1 MDAAHYLICA
11 SFRGRKFRPAWQ
23 PIEVGKEVNYN
34 KFWCIVIERTQ
45 ITITMSTPEG
55 YKKDFLFLTTLRD
68 DDVIDDIEKDMIE
81 TMKEIRQQIKVSHA
95 LDAEWTLNDWR
106 REEPETSQD
115 DSSLPGGSEHMLI
128 VNRFLRTASVTKEKL
143 LRFTQRYLLFDTIYA
158 ILVKYDEVSSA
169 TRTNFAEA
177 MKFRE
182 ERVKIKKELKKLDK
196 NIDKM
201 SQELGLAEKRVMDE
215 KGEIAQF
222 HQEERLLVQEFNSK
236 IKGMEDRLESFMF
249 SSADQ
254 LREPISQVEALPD
267 EEYMAKLVD
276 EVRDVEE
283 DIGINK
289 ECNNLESINSDDDSK
304 RSIVLPAKRDS
315 EDVFDEYDDPD
326 YVKKRR
332 YYEPDV
338 ASHIKELEQD
348 LDDLYYGLKFLPQ
361 RKIGETSAGVESHV
375 RCSFCGQYGVHY
387 SDSCP
392 ELVNGDE
399 RFSFIVRERLCQYC
413 LEDCNPRRRCKSRNK
428 RCWCCGIVERTVLN
442 FLIPNDDGHHRAL
455 CSIPDSKNKIAER
468 IAEIK
473 EELRLA
479 EQDL

>member
-1 MDAAHYLICA
+1 
-11 SFRGRKFRPAWQ
+11 
-23 PIEVGKEVNYN
+23 
-34 KFWCIVIERTQ
+34 
-45 ITITMSTPEG
+45 
-55 YKKDFLFLTTLRD
+55 
-68 DDVIDDIEKDMIE
+68 
-81 TMKEIRQQIKVSHA
+81 
-95 LDAEWTLNDWR
+95 
-106 REEPETSQD
+106 
-115 DSSLPGGSEHMLI
+115 
-128 VNRFLRTASVTKEKL
+128 
-143 LRFTQRYLLFDTIYA
+143 
-158 ILVKYDEVSSA
+158 
-169 TRTNFAEA
+169 
-177 MKFRE
+177 
-182 ERVKIKKELKKLDK
+182 
-196 NIDKM
+196 
-201 SQELGLAEKRVMDE
+201 
-215 KGEIAQF
+215 
-222 HQEERLLVQEFNSK
+222 
-236 IKGMEDRLESFMF
+236 MEDKLESFMS

-283 DIGINK
+283 DIDINK
-289 ECNNLESINSDDDSK
+289 ECNNFESINSEDDSK
-304 RSIVLPAKRDS
+304 RSIGLPVKRDS
-315 EDVFDEYDDPD
+315 EDPFDEYDDPD

-428 RCWCCGIVERTVLN
+428 RCWYSGIVERTVLN